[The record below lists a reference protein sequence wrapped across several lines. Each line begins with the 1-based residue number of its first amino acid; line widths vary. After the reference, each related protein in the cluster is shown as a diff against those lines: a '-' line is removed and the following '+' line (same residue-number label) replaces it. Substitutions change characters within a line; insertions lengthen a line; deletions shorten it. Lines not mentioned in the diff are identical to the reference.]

1 MSMGEFYAM
10 SQDWDCIYDTW
21 GDGGSCP
28 RKKQKAIKIQR
39 VTKEELDK
47 SIKIYHKYGLCYED
61 CIWSCRTEKGLQE
74 VKISEMTNSHLI
86 NLAKLMPKKIEQTLG
101 SYKTYIRVLDELQRR
116 KINIDEFLIKED
128 DE

>member
-10 SQDWDCIYDTW
+10 SQSWDCIYDTW
-21 GDGGSCP
+21 GEGGSYP
-28 RKKQKAIKIQR
+28 NKSRKSVKIQR
-39 VTKEELDK
+39 VTRQELDK
-47 SIKIYHKYGLCYED
+47 FIKNYHKYGFCYED
-61 CIWSCRTEKGLQE
+61 CVWSCRTEKGLQE

-86 NLAKLMPKKIEQTLG
+86 NLAKIMPKKIKQTMG
-101 SYKTYIRVLDELQRR
+101 TYKTYIRVLDELQRR